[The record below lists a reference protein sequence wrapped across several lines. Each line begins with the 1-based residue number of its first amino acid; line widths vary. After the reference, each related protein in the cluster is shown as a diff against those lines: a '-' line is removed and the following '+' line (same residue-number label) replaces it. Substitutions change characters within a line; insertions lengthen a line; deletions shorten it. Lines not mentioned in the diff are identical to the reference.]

1 MKKLISKI
9 TQTILIIA
17 FIYCLLSDQWKIAA
31 MLGLANMIFWLV
43 TERYKSISRIKQ
55 EDLKEEDMPM
65 I

>member
-1 MKKLISKI
+1 DIKI
-9 TQTILIIA
+9 LQAILIIA
-17 FIYCLLSDQWKIAA
+17 FIYCLLNDQWKIAA

-43 TERYKSISRIKQ
+43 TERYKSISIIKQ